1 MRYCSHGAIMVLWSC
16 VMGFVHWLLVVSI
29 SKALIFFSFLFCVVN
44 PQLIINSFIDIRSNL
59 IIFDFFEFHN
69 RSQLLLLFYY
79 YYNKPT
85 QFLILF
91 SYSNEIDRNETLP
104 TIINQSTQ
112 TRGKQGTKWKD
123 LGLRRQMNHVEG

>member
-1 MRYCSHGAIMVLWSC
+1 MFCGWSFFLFLSHALLFSWCNSGVL
-16 VMGFVHWLLVVSI
+16 VMCNGIRALVACGIYLESFD
-29 SKALIFFSFLFCVVN
+29 LFFCFLFCVVN

-59 IIFDFFEFHN
+59 IIFDFFEFPN

-91 SYSNEIDRNETLP
+91 SYSN
-104 TIINQSTQ
+104 
-112 TRGKQGTKWKD
+112 
-123 LGLRRQMNHVEG
+123 